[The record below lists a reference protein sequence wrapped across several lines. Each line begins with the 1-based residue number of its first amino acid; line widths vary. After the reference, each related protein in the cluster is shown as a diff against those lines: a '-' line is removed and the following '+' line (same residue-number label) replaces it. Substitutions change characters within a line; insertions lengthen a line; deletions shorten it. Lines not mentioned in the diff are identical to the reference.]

1 MFSANT
7 TVYAHWTHTGDNNPP
22 VNYYT
27 LRFETG
33 GGSAIP
39 GVQETY
45 NTYIDLT
52 KYVPTRHGY
61 TFVGWYSERSLV
73 NKVSDIYLT
82 GIGLCM
88 PAGARL
94 QSRRPVTAVK

>member
-1 MFSANT
+1 MCIRDRDTVFSANT
-7 TVYAHWTHTGDNNPP
+7 TVYAHWPHTGDNNPP

-52 KYVPTRHGY
+52 KYCLLY
-61 TFVGWYSERSLV
+61 TSHRCRFPPEAFA
-73 NKVSDIYLT
+73 K
-82 GIGLCM
+82 
-88 PAGARL
+88 
-94 QSRRPVTAVK
+94 

>member
-1 MFSANT
+1 MSETLFTRLRSLYQPT
-7 TVYAHWTHTGDNNPP
+7 K
-22 VNYYT
+22 YYT

-52 KYVPTRHGY
+52 KYVPTRHG
-61 TFVGWYSERSLV
+61 
-73 NKVSDIYLT
+73 
-82 GIGLCM
+82 
-88 PAGARL
+88 
-94 QSRRPVTAVK
+94 